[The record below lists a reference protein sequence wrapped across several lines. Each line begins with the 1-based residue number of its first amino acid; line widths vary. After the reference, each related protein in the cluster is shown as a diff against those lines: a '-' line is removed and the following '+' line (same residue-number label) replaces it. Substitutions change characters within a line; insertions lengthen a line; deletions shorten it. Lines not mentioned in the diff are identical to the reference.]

1 MDRVKEIL
9 KTHERCM
16 LLRIQATGPHE
27 SMIYIPAAASHNKK
41 SVEFM
46 DAGFDLYTPQ
56 SQLVL
61 ASELLKIDYNIK
73 CSAQMILD
81 SGKKFNTGFYL
92 YPRSSISKTPLRLAN
107 SVGIIDAG
115 YRGNII
121 GVFDSFV
128 DCNIKHN
135 ERLLQICAPGLV
147 PIVVVMVDK
156 IDGETE
162 RGYGGFGSTGN

>member
-1 MDRVKEIL
+1 MDRVNEIL
-9 KTHERCM
+9 KTHEKCM
-16 LLRIQATGPHE
+16 LLKIQATGPNE
-27 SMIYIPAAASHNKK
+27 SMIYSAAAIAHNKK
-41 SVEFM
+41 PTECM

-61 ASELLKIDYNIK
+61 ASEVLKIDYHIK
-73 CSAQMILD
+73 CSAQMCLD

-92 YPRSSISKTPLRLAN
+92 YPRSSISKTQLRLAN

-121 GVFDSFV
+121 GVFDSFS

-156 IDGETE
+156 IEGDTV
-162 RGYGGFGSTGN
+162 RGTGGFGSTGN

>member
-16 LLRIQATGPHE
+16 LLRIQATSPHTAMTYRTAVE
-27 SMIYIPAAASHNKK
+27 THNKK
-41 SVEFM
+41 TTEFM
-46 DAGFDLYTPQ
+46 DAGFDLYTPN
-56 SQLVL
+56 SQLV
-61 ASELLKIDYNIK
+61 SSGELLKIDYNIK
-73 CSAQMILD
+73 CSAQMYLD

-135 ERLLQICAPGLV
+135 ERFLQICAPGLV

-156 IDGETE
+156 IEGDTD
-162 RGYGGFGSTGN
+162 RGSGGFGSTGN